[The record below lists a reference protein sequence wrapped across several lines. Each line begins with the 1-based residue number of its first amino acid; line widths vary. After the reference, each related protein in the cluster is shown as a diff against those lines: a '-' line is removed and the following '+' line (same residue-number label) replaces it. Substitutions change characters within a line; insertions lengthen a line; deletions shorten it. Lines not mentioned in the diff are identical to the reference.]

1 MALKMVKYGTC
12 TVWRTRTI
20 IKDKNGIP
28 DFMTLFFMDP
38 RDGKPDEKDVPDM
51 FKVNGKIVQGV
62 AISQFHN
69 TEIKGVP
76 HSLPYNMPIE
86 SKTFTQA
93 EEMCK
98 KKGPGWHLLTNTE
111 FVYLLNEAEKMGKTI
126 HGNTNYG
133 KCADAP
139 EERGALYDGYCT
151 LTGCDPLTWSHDGT
165 EEGVFGLC
173 GNYWEPV
180 TGLRLRKGRIE
191 YIKDNDAAAVDTSEE
206 SKNWLAICTKNSN
219 AEHADMYCLDTL
231 YLDVQMGSVTLTDKQ
246 IAGNW
251 GGDHYRDLKLA
262 GTLEEVPEI
271 IHKLGIVPKNYK
283 EEKAGIWVD
292 STLEEAV
299 PLRGSS
305 FSGTSFGGAAALDLS
320 GPRTGSDFSVSLRSA
335 LILEDWELVTETLKG
350 AW

>member
-1 MALKMVKYGTC
+1 
-12 TVWRTRTI
+12 
-20 IKDKNGIP
+20 
-28 DFMTLFFMDP
+28 
-38 RDGKPDEKDVPDM
+38 
-51 FKVNGKIVQGV
+51 
-62 AISQFHN
+62 
-69 TEIKGVP
+69 
-76 HSLPYNMPIE
+76 
-86 SKTFTQA
+86 
-93 EEMCK
+93 
-98 KKGPGWHLLTNTE
+98 
-111 FVYLLNEAEKMGKTI
+111 MGKTI

-206 SKNWLAICTKNSN
+206 SKNWLVICTKNNN
-219 AEHADMYCLDTL
+219 ATHADMPCLDAL

-299 PLRGSS
+299 PLRGSGVG
-305 FSGTSFGGAAALDLS
+305 GTSNGGAAALHLYY
-320 GPRTGSDFSVSLRSA
+320 PRADSHGNISLRSA